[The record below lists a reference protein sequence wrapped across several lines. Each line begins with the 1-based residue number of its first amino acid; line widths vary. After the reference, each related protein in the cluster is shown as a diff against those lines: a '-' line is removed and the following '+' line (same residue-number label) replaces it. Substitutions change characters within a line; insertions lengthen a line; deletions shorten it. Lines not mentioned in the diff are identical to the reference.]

1 MVYVAK
7 VGVVRRQRERKR
19 ERDARQ
25 CGRNDGRGEETSA
38 AMLKP
43 QTDVQTSVY
52 QHEIQLI
59 GVFILTG
66 KRRKEKE
73 RRRGAG
79 RRKRRC

>member
-1 MVYVAK
+1 MAK

-25 CGRNDGRGEETSA
+25 CGRNDGRGRGEETSA